1 MAVLHGSS
9 WQIIAGIFAVTTGV
23 TFGYASLPALL
34 VEQVTPAET
43 GIANSVNSTAHTVG
57 SSLAS
62 AFFQRDYR
70 LVPATTRASS
80 PQ

>member
-43 GIANSVNSTAHTVG
+43 GIANSVNSIAHTVG

-62 AFFQRDYR
+62 AFFRRDYR